1 MQNMGRREYSQGVR
15 QAIKEQH
22 SNESGFVLGG
32 QFTLDDLRDSL
43 FCLAPSGWG
52 WGWRLTL
59 CVITQSIPVIIQPNV
74 TQPFEELLPYESF
87 SLRYEKE
94 DIPRLPQLLRAVPKE
109 TICRMQRALAAH
121 YRALLWQTPWGV
133 GHPSAYDLTQ
143 VLLCRR
149 AKALRR
155 ALVAEGKHPAAYLA
169 RHDVECPE
177 SLAAASISFPPN
189 PVRKT

>member
-1 MQNMGRREYSQGVR
+1 M
-15 QAIKEQH
+15 
-22 SNESGFVLGG
+22 LGG

-133 GHPSAYDLTQ
+133 GYPSAYDLTQ

-155 ALVAEGKHPAAYLA
+155 PRRRGQAPGRLPRAPRRRVRSRSPP
-169 RHDVECPE
+169 R
-177 SLAAASISFPPN
+177 SASRPIPCGRRN
-189 PVRKT
+189 IDRT